1 MVFSQKPWHARALLG
16 LPAAPPVTE
25 PQRRTTAPL
34 QARFLAL
41 WAFATPSYASTA
53 PDNAAFATPSYA
65 FAAPDYAAPPPPF
78 GHALRPYFFF
88 PQNYTQLNHG
98 AYGGTPRPVIS
109 AQYDAVARM
118 EADIDPFMNG
128 AAGYRQCILDAR
140 TTFSRLMGTPFNDT
154 VLVDNASEAINAIL
168 RNLEP
173 PLSPDEY
180 ILDLSTAYGPFVGL
194 YEWLGARQGV
204 GLLTVPIAWP
214 VTGPESFTAPVASF
228 LAANASLYNIRI
240 AVISHI
246 SAYPS
251 ALLPVRE
258 LVTILHAHNI
268 AVAVDG
274 AHALGNIPF
283 SVADMGDPE
292 YYFANAHKWYLA
304 PKSSCAM
311 YVRRDR
317 QLPHV
322 PAPAVVDNIETQAFA
337 DRFVWTG
344 TRDRTPYCAIQAA
357 TVRVCVR
364 ARAHTRLSQA
374 PPRPPPTHTRIHSLT
389 HHSHPRS
396 SRRFASGWAA
406 RPR

>member
-1 MVFSQKPWHARALLG
+1 MRRA
-16 LPAAPPVTE
+16 
-25 PQRRTTAPL
+25 
-34 QARFLAL
+34 
-41 WAFATPSYASTA
+41 
-53 PDNAAFATPSYA
+53 YA
-65 FAAPDYAAPPPPF
+65 FSVLTVLVGASINYSVPPPPF

-88 PQNYTQLNHG
+88 EGNYTQFNHG
-98 AYGGTPRPVIS
+98 AYGGTPRPVID
-109 AQYDAVARM
+109 AQFAAVARM

-128 AAGYRQCILDAR
+128 ADGYRQCILDAR
-140 TTFSRLMGTPFNDT
+140 ATFSTLMGTPFNDT
-154 VLVDNASEAINAIL
+154 VLVDNASEAINSIL

-173 PLSPDEY
+173 PLSADEY

-194 YEWLGARQGV
+194 YEWLGARVGV
-204 GLLTVPIAWP
+204 GLLTVPIEWP
-214 VTGPESFTAPVASF
+214 VAGPEAFVAPVAAF

-251 ALLPVRE
+251 VLLPVKE
-258 LVTILHAHNI
+258 LVALLHAHGI
-268 AVAVDG
+268 PVVVDG

-283 SVADMGDPE
+283 NVVADMGNPE

-322 PAPAVVDNIETQAFA
+322 PAPAVVDNLETQDFT
-337 DRFVWTG
+337 DRFIWTG

-357 TVRVCVR
+357 TVRAKPGTFAPLPR
-364 ARAHTRLSQA
+364 APGAPS
-374 PPRPPPTHTRIHSLT
+374 PPRHPPAAQ
-389 HHSHPRS
+389 PR
-396 SRRFASGWAA
+396 RRSVSGWAG
-406 RPR
+406 RPP